1 MKEKPTKAKK
11 KGRTIRAFKRDI
23 SLWLFC
29 VPGVILTFIFSYIP
43 MYGVQIAFR
52 RFNATAGITKSPW
65 VGMYY
70 FERFFNSPYFAS
82 TIKNTL
88 ILSLY
93 GLVVSFPIP
102 IILAL
107 MLNSFRHK
115 RYRKVIQ
122 TVTYA
127 PNFISTVV
135 MCGMIILFLS
145 PSVGVINH
153 VLEAIGIPAVN
164 FMAKKAYW
172 RHIYVWTGV
181 WQSTGWSS
189 VIYFAALAGISPE
202 LHEAAK
208 VDGATKKAYWRHI
221 YVWTGVWQS
230 TGWSS
235 VIYFAALAGIS
246 PELHEAAKVDGAT
259 KLQLIR
265 HIDLPLIMP
274 TATILLIMNCG
285 SILSVGFEKAFLLQN
300 NLNASVSE
308 IISTYVYK
316 VGLINNDMSY
326 SSAIG
331 LFNTI
336 VNMVM
341 LIIVNTISDKLSG
354 NSLW

>member
-181 WQSTGWSS
+181 
-189 VIYFAALAGISPE
+189 
-202 LHEAAK
+202 
-208 VDGATKKAYWRHI
+208 
-221 YVWTGVWQS
+221 
-230 TGWSS
+230 
-235 VIYFAALAGIS
+235 S

>member
-1 MKEKPTKAKK
+1 MDRITA
-11 KGRTIRAFKRDI
+11 RTRVQTANAVLLTIIFKYVPMGGVLIAFEDYNVI
-23 SLWLFC
+23 D
-29 VPGVILTFIFSYIP
+29 GVFGSKWVGLEY
-43 MYGVQIAFR
+43 FR
-52 RFNATAGITKSPW
+52 RFLSSPDFMNYL
-65 VGMYY
+65 V
-70 FERFFNSPYFAS
+70 
-82 TIKNTL
+82 NTL
-88 ILSLY
+88 KLSIY
-93 GLVVSFPIP
+93 GLLWGFPIP

-145 PSVGVINH
+145 TIVFVGIINLMLDTRVGILGKFIKDTFGVSVLGSANLFPS
-153 VLEAIGIPAVN
+153 LC
-164 FMAKKAYW
+164 
-172 RHIYVWTGV
+172 
-181 WQSTGWSS
+181 
-189 VIYFAALAGISPE
+189 
-202 LHEAAK
+202 
-208 VDGATKKAYWRHI
+208 
-221 YVWTGVWQS
+221 VWTGVWQS